1 MSDKTK
7 KTEASMKPKKT
18 TGLAA
23 LEGEAKSAAV
33 EAYRATE
40 GQEDNPKDIDAWLTT
55 ADGKKAIPAKPKT
68 DGGAA

>member
-7 KTEASMKPKKT
+7 KTEAAPKPKKT

-23 LEGEAKSAAV
+23 LEGKAKRAAV

-40 GQEDNPKDIDAWLTT
+40 GKADSPMDIDAWLAT
-55 ADGKKAIPAKPKT
+55 ADGKKAISAKT
-68 DGGAA
+68 DGGDA